1 MSGFVLHPGAY
12 TDLDEIWEYIAA
24 DNLVAADRVLDE
36 IRQMLR
42 SLVAFPH
49 QGHSRPDLTARPLRF
64 QSVRDYVIAY
74 AADEKPL
81 IVIAVLR
88 GRRSPRVIAAIP
100 RQRD

>member
-1 MSGFVLHPGAY
+1 MTGFVLHPEAY
-12 TDLDEIWEYIAA
+12 NDVDEIWEYIAA

-36 IRQMLR
+36 IYQMLR
-42 SLVAFPH
+42 SLVAFPQ

-81 IVIAVLR
+81 IVIAVLH
-88 GRRSPRVIAAIP
+88 GRRSPRVIAAIL

>member
-1 MSGFVLHPGAY
+1 VTGFVLHPEAY
-12 TDLDEIWEYIAA
+12 NDVDEIWEYIAA

-36 IRQMLR
+36 IYQMLR
-42 SLVAFPH
+42 SLVAFPQ

-81 IVIAVLR
+81 IVIAVLH
-88 GRRSPRVIAAIP
+88 GRRSPRVIAAIL

>member
-1 MSGFVLHPGAY
+1 MTGFVLHPEAY
-12 TDLDEIWEYIAA
+12 NDLDEIWEYIAA
-24 DNLVAADRVLDE
+24 DNLVAAERVLDE
-36 IRQMLR
+36 IYQMLR
-42 SLVAFPH
+42 SLVAFPQ

-81 IVIAVLR
+81 IVIAVLH
-88 GRRSPRVIAAIP
+88 GRRSPRVIAAIL